1 LAVKGNKKKGFQQN
15 PFKSLKGFSVSAR
28 QESKAVVEKEFFPVP
43 ATSSDEAELF
53 TKEMTRLGLER
64 AGKED
69 TVQEE
74 VQGESGVV
82 PMYKTDQELFLAALG
97 RMDVRFQDEIPPREE
112 QPPVPRRMKQLRQGK
127 LFPEAKLDLHGLTRK
142 EAREKVRYFLEDS
155 VYQGKKTV
163 LVVTGRGKGS
173 GGEPVLR
180 AEVECY
186 LSLDAGTWVSEWG
199 RAPRQ
204 YGGNGALVVFLKG
217 KKEGR

>member
-1 LAVKGNKKKGFQQN
+1 LADKGNKEKTFQQN
-15 PFKSLKGFSVSAR
+15 PFKKLKGFRVSGR
-28 QESKAVVEKEFFPVP
+28 QEAKPRKEKEPFPAP
-43 ATSSDEAELF
+43 ATSLDEAELF
-53 TKEMTRLGLER
+53 TKEMTRLGIER
-64 AGKED
+64 VGKEGA
-69 TVQEE
+69 VPEE
-74 VQGESGVV
+74 IQAENGVV
-82 PMYKTDQELFLAALG
+82 PMCKTDQELFLAALG
-97 RMDVRFQDEIPPREE
+97 RMDVHFQDEIPQKEE
-112 QPPVPRRMKQLRQGK
+112 QQPVPRRMKQLRQGR

-186 LSLDAGTWVSEWG
+186 LSLDAGAWVIEWG

-217 KKEGR
+217 KKEGK